1 MVNERL
7 IDKRYRIFC
16 KRIFDMA
23 DDYDYFIFVSRKC
36 YYYTKTVRESQTL
49 DTRPSSHQQKARE
62 IRDRDLL
69 KEIDFSIFESKK
81 ILLVDDTL
89 YTGNTLFSIMDRI
102 TGKTKSVFIDIA
114 VFAVITDAVF
124 EFLEDSRFISHGKM
138 CMEVFSY
145 AQMSEFVIKELQ
157 AIQESRHS
165 YVIDLP
171 VFKEIEFSEE
181 DFDKLTEEKNAGW
194 MFTKYKVNI
203 KDGSYDNGFFIYDNR
218 YIKNILGNALIDL
231 VVKCRYE
238 RKVTE
243 DDRRVIFCRFTPF
256 AMLRS
261 MEYED
266 VWHYFTFL
274 FTDTEYLLFLQ
285 NNKCKIKDQDDYITI
300 YRSLIYT
307 LSYFTGEVFRS
318 YTRNQTGKEPILLKN
333 LSKVDLNEMFSRGI
347 DSIFKEFSITN
358 FYKRLPERQSNPDLT
373 METTENKLPVDMKTI
388 ETWFI
393 EWLSMRK
400 RNYLIAVDSRANASQ
415 VVTVEEIER
424 KLEDQY
430 IFSSRKQMQ
439 SCLLCIILKAL
450 DMGALSNHVQLE
462 NGLIKRCLRLG
473 ESCDILSEYDITV
486 FYAAVYSYY
495 NRTALYSNK
504 YQKFYE
510 YFVKTLKNYLAVN
523 DYFTNKYISE
533 REYDFLAEYF
543 NMDGNVLKREIENKR
558 HFLCRNLSHE
568 KRHVRDVIDFVYY
581 LQLEDE
587 SKENVV
593 WN

>member
-7 IDKRYRIFC
+7 IDKRYQIFC
-16 KRIFDMA
+16 RKIFSMA

-36 YYYTKTVRESQTL
+36 YYYTKIVREIQTS
-49 DTRPSSHQQKARE
+49 DTCLPSYHQKVRE

-69 KEIDFSIFESKK
+69 KEIDFSIFESKR

-102 TGKTKSVFIDIA
+102 MEKTKSVSIDIA

-124 EFLEDSRFISHGKM
+124 SILKDSRFILHGKM
-138 CMEVFSY
+138 CMEIFSY

-194 MFTKYKVNI
+194 IFTKYKVNI
-203 KDGSYDNGFFIYDNR
+203 KNGSYDNGFFIYDNR

-238 RKVTE
+238 RKVIE
-243 DDRRVIFCRFTPF
+243 DNRTVVFCRFTPF

-266 VWHYFTFL
+266 VLRYFTLL
-274 FTDTEYLLFLQ
+274 FADTEYLLFIQ
-285 NNKCKIKDQDDYITI
+285 NNRCKIKDQGDYITI

-318 YTRNQTGKEPILLKN
+318 YTRNRTGKEPILLKN
-333 LSKVDLNEMFSRGI
+333 LSKVDLNEMFSRGV

-358 FYKRLPERQSNPDLT
+358 FYKRLPERQSNSNLL
-373 METTENKLPVDMKTI
+373 METVENKLPVDMKTI

-393 EWLSMRK
+393 EWLSLRK
-400 RNYLIAVDSRANASQ
+400 RNYLIAVDSRENARQ
-415 VVTVEEIER
+415 IVTVEEIER
-424 KLEDQY
+424 KLEEQY

-450 DMGALSNHVQLE
+450 DMGALSNHVQLD
-462 NGLIKRCLRLG
+462 NGLIKRCFRLG

-495 NRTALYSNK
+495 NRTALYNNK
-504 YQKFYE
+504 YQKFYK
-510 YFVKTLKNYLAVN
+510 YFIKTLKNFLAVN

-543 NMDGNVLKREIENKR
+543 NMDGNALKREIENKR
-558 HFLCRNLSHE
+558 HVLCRNLSHE

-587 SKENVV
+587 SKENVI

>member
-16 KRIFDMA
+16 ERIFDMA

-69 KEIDFSIFESKK
+69 KEIDFSIFESKR

-102 TGKTKSVFIDIA
+102 MEKTKSVSIDIA

-124 EFLEDSRFISHGKM
+124 SILKDSRFILHGKM
-138 CMEVFSY
+138 CMEIFSY

-171 VFKEIEFSEE
+171 VFKEIEFPEE

-203 KDGSYDNGFFIYDNR
+203 KEGSYDNGFFIYDNR

-243 DDRRVIFCRFTPF
+243 DDRRVVFCRFTPF

-266 VWHYFTFL
+266 VWHYFTLL

-285 NNKCKIKDQDDYITI
+285 NNKYKIKDQDDYITI

-307 LSYFTGEVFRS
+307 LSYFIGEVFRS

-347 DSIFKEFSITN
+347 DSIFKEFSITK
-358 FYKRLPERQSNPDLT
+358 FYTRLPERQSNLDLT

-393 EWLSMRK
+393 EWLSIRK
-400 RNYLIAVDSRANASQ
+400 RNCLIAVDSRANASQ

-462 NGLIKRCLRLG
+462 NGLIKRCFRLG

-495 NRTALYSNK
+495 NRTALYNNK
-504 YQKFYE
+504 YQKFYK

-558 HFLCRNLSHE
+558 HFLCRNLSYE

>member
-36 YYYTKTVRESQTL
+36 YYYTKTVRESQTS